1 MVGLCLCILFGL
13 LPGFANG
20 ADVPQTV
27 TTGSIVFTGLRFEP
41 LSVKTDSIIFTGLR
55 FEPLSV
61 KTGSIVFTGLS
72 FEPQSVKTGSIVF
85 TGLRQETTLGISE
98 SKPLFSQKEADASKT
113 TKFGARAVKPD
124 SKKETMP
131 KETPTGFV
139 PPSRESIK
147 KDTGKKTTKTAM
159 VKPNKL
165 GARLVLKDH
174 NVIKSISL
182 KANESFDLVFF
193 VNNAGDTKSD
203 PFQYTITCKVL
214 RGGPKCPVFSMSRT
228 VYGIAPQKTHEI
240 KLNGIAAPPG
250 EYEVTVALKTGQ
262 LRNDGIKR
270 VRLKVE
276 PANMSTTPIKSG
288 RTEEDND
295 KPRIKQI
302 SPIKPKQE
310 IEQRQKSSQLHE
322 Y

>member
-1 MVGLCLCILFGL
+1 MIFRQKHNVRIWFSALVGLCLCILFGL

-41 LSVKTDSIIFTGLR
+41 LSVM
-55 FEPLSV
+55 
-61 KTGSIVFTGLS
+61 
-72 FEPQSVKTGSIVF
+72 TGSIVF
-85 TGLRQETTLGISE
+85 TGLRQETTLGILE
-98 SKPLFSQKEADASKT
+98 SKPLFSQKGQKETDVFKAG
-113 TKFGARAVKPD
+113 KFGSRTVK
-124 SKKETMP
+124 SGGKVKTMP

-182 KANESFDLVFF
+182 KANESFGLVFT
-193 VNNAGDTKSD
+193 VSNTGNTKSS

-310 IEQRQKSSQLHE
+310 IEQRQKSSQPRE